1 MRKLLYNAR
10 LLTEQGLW
18 PSGWLFI
25 EDGVIRQIGQ
35 EAPPS
40 TPDAG
45 RIDLQGSLLAPGL
58 IDVHV
63 HGALGVDAMD
73 ADPEALRRMARFYA
87 QHGVTSFLATTT
99 TAAPDRLLAAVEN
112 VAQVMAEGTG
122 GAALL
127 GAHVEGP
134 YIDQGRRGAQDPSH
148 IRAPQ
153 PDEYR
158 RLFDTGAVRLIT
170 VAPEAPEVDRLIAFA
185 LERGAAVSIGHTR
198 ASYELVRHVVELGAN
213 QATHLFN
220 GMEPLHHRDP
230 GAVGAALT
238 LDEVYCQ
245 LIADN
250 VHIHPA
256 VLQLAVRA
264 KGPGRILLITDAMRG
279 AGMPDGEYDL
289 GELTVTVKQGEA
301 RLPNGALAGSTLT
314 LDRALVNIMAA
325 TGLPLIDVLPM
336 ATTNPA
342 RALGMAHKGAA
353 RKGAIAE
360 GKDAD
365 LIVLDDQARVMLTFV
380 GGEIVYRR

>member
-1 MRKLLYNAR
+1 MRKLLYNAL

-18 PSGWLFI
+18 PSGWLLI
-25 EDGVIRQIGQ
+25 EDGVIGQIGR

-40 TPDAG
+40 ISDAG

-63 HGALGVDAMD
+63 HGALGVDSMD
-73 ADPEALRRMARFYA
+73 ADPDALRRMARFYA
-87 QHGVTSFLATTT
+87 RHGVTSFLATTT
-99 TAAPDRLLAAVEN
+99 TGSPERLLAAVEN

-134 YIDQGRRGAQDPSH
+134 YIGQGRRGAQDPTH

-153 PDEYR
+153 ADEYR

-170 VAPEAPEVDRLIAFA
+170 VAPEAPQVDELISFA
-185 LERGAAVSIGHTR
+185 LNRGAAVAIGHTQ
-198 ASYELVRHVVELGAN
+198 ASYELVQHVVDLGAN
-213 QATHLFN
+213 QVTHLFN
-220 GMEPLHHRDP
+220 GMEPLHHRSP
-230 GAVGAALT
+230 GTVGAALA

-256 VLQLAVRA
+256 VLRLAVRA
-264 KGPGRILLITDAMRG
+264 KGPERILLITDAMRG
-279 AGMPDGEYDL
+279 AGMPDGEYHL
-289 GELTVTVKQGEA
+289 GELTVMVNQGEA

-314 LDRALVNIMAA
+314 MDRALVNIMAA
-325 TGLPLIDVLPM
+325 TGLPLVDVLPM
-336 ATTNPA
+336 ATANPA
-342 RALGMAHKGAA
+342 RSLGLTQKGT
-353 RKGAIAE
+353 ISE

-365 LIVLDDQARVMLTFV
+365 LIVLDDQANVMLTFV
-380 GGEIVYRR
+380 GGETVYRR